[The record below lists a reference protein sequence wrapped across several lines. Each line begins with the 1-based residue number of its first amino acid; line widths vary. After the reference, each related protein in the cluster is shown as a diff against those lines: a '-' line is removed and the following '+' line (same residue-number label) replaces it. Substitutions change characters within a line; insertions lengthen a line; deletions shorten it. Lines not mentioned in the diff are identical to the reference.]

1 MHLLGGVDEQE
12 EERKGAGR
20 DRGTLERQ
28 GVDAG
33 DELVERGRSRL
44 VVPPSAAR
52 LPERFD
58 RVEGGVSLDLA
69 DDATQ
74 RRREP
79 PDVVVERTVLGA
91 NVWRLVRRCY
101 SH

>member
-33 DELVERGRSRL
+33 DELIE
-44 VVPPSAAR
+44 
-52 LPERFD
+52 
-58 RVEGGVSLDLA
+58 
-69 DDATQ
+69 
-74 RRREP
+74 RRR
-79 PDVVVERTVLGA
+79 A
-91 NVWRLVRRCY
+91 
-101 SH
+101 